1 MVARPT
7 RKRMY
12 RTMQGKMVDIE
23 KLRAANESTRAVGN
37 MNVNARG
44 DVLGPSGQIVT
55 KKENVMK
62 KYYEQPKGMVD
73 DTPARAK
80 PTPARRTPPTA
91 QADQQVKVIR
101 QPEVQVMTPMAP
113 STEPQ
118 QEVKKIVT
126 PEAEPESKQ
135 VETFKPKTTTTAKSG
150 IDAALDGLE

>member
-12 RTMQGKMVDIE
+12 RSMQGRMVDIE
-23 KLRAANESTRAVGN
+23 KLRAANETVQAVGN

-44 DVLGPSGQIVT
+44 DVLGPGGQIVT
-55 KKENVMK
+55 KKETVIK

-80 PTPARRTPPTA
+80 PTPAPKAPP
-91 QADQQVKVIR
+91 QQN
-101 QPEVQVMTPMAP
+101 VQKMTPVAK
-113 STEPQ
+113 TEPKQ
-118 QEVKKIVT
+118 QEPQPVVEPKV
-126 PEAEPESKQ
+126 EAEPTP
-135 VETFKPKTTTTAKSG
+135 VATFKPKTESTDKKG

>member
-12 RTMQGKMVDIE
+12 RTMQGRMVDIE
-23 KLRAANESTRAVGN
+23 KLRAANETVQAVGN

-44 DVLGPSGQIVT
+44 DVLGPGGKIVT
-55 KKENVMK
+55 KKENVIK

-80 PTPARRTPPTA
+80 PVSAPKTPP
-91 QADQQVKVIR
+91 QPQV
-101 QPEVQVMTPMAP
+101 QTMTPVAKP
-113 STEPQ
+113 
-118 QEVKKIVT
+118 EVKKQ
-126 PEAEPESKQ
+126 PAPQPK
-135 VETFKPKTTTTAKSG
+135 VETKATPVSNFKPKTESTEKKG